1 MQCDRDRTL
10 LAQYLDGELAPAAS
24 MELQE
29 HIGVCQ
35 RCAAAISELVSL
47 KRGLRAAR
55 GHFVPSIEF
64 RRQVQQQISSSSKP
78 SWWQSHFR
86 WSFVPAFVAL
96 VLFFSILSLE
106 HFRRADSLGEMADL
120 HVIALASANPVD
132 VVSTDRHTV
141 KPWFQ
146 GKIPFSFNI
155 PESTGTEFSLIGGR
169 LVYLHQQPGAQ
180 LMFAV
185 RQHKISVLIFQ
196 QGAANTRIVPLG
208 EIHGRHNFFNFETW
222 SAQGLQFAVVGD
234 ADAGEIRKLA
244 QLIKAVNS

>member
-10 LAQYLDGELAPAAS
+10 LEQYLDGELAQASS
-24 MELQE
+24 MEYQE
-29 HIGVCQ
+29 HIGVCPS
-35 RCAAAISELVSL
+35 CAAAISELVTL
-47 KRGLRAAR
+47 KRSLRAAR
-55 GHFVPSIEF
+55 GHFAPSIEF
-64 RRQVQQQISSSSKP
+64 RRKIQQQISTSSKP
-78 SWWQSHFR
+78 SWWQSRLR
-86 WSFVPAFVAL
+86 WSFAGALAAL
-96 VLFFSILSLE
+96 VVLFSILSLE
-106 HFRRADSLGEMADL
+106 HFRRADSLGEIADL

-180 LMFAV
+180 LIFAV

-196 QGAANTRIVPLG
+196 QGAANSRIVPVG
-208 EIHGRHNFFNFETW
+208 EIHGRHNFFNVEAW
-222 SAQGLQFAVVGD
+222 SAQGLQFAVIGD
-234 ADAGEIRKLA
+234 ADPGEIRKLA
-244 QLIKAVNS
+244 QLMKAVNG